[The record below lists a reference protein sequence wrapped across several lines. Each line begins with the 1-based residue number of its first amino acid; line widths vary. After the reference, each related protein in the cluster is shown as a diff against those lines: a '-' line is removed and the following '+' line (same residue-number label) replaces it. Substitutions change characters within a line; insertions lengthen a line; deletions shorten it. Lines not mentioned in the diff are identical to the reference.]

1 MNLGIGNERPINHA
15 QWKKRK
21 GNNRS
26 VGILP
31 IMWLPLSKK
40 MAAM

>member
-1 MNLGIGNERPINHA
+1 MNLGIGKERPINHA

-26 VGILP
+26 TMIKSQATKTK
-31 IMWLPLSKK
+31 ITQKK
-40 MAAM
+40 KA